1 MVGRVTASAARRIRI
16 LFNEFSGS
24 QIVVH
29 EFSETKVVR
38 EMVGEQCKEIDVHG
52 GCLSFKAKCFANC
65 CADGGGESLQG
76 EVRRRSRSIGC
87 QSSENS
93 IFMEGNAHSCLTVDT

>member
-1 MVGRVTASAARRIRI
+1 LVVVRVTASAARRIRI

-38 EMVGEQCKEIDVHG
+38 EMVGEQCEKIDVHG
-52 GCLSFKAKCFANC
+52 GCCRLKPSVLRIVARMEEENRCKVKY
-65 CADGGGESLQG
+65 GGGH
-76 EVRRRSRSIGC
+76 EVSDANQVRIAYSWKAMRIR
-87 QSSENS
+87 
-93 IFMEGNAHSCLTVDT
+93 V